1 MHRLKS
7 LLHLSHC
14 YHMEELRQK
23 FLHTL
28 ISKVVLSYLSYL
40 VLPQLAGCNCKGI
53 HSAYTGHPGMVFG
66 IIFSYFLN
74 DKIFKVP

>member
-7 LLHLSHC
+7 LLHLSPC

-28 ISKVVLSYLSYL
+28 ISKVAFHTFWLI
-40 VLPQLAGCNCKGI
+40 LPELADCNCEGI
-53 HSAYTGHPGMVFG
+53 NSVCTGHPGMMFG
-66 IIFSYFLN
+66 IIFPYFLN